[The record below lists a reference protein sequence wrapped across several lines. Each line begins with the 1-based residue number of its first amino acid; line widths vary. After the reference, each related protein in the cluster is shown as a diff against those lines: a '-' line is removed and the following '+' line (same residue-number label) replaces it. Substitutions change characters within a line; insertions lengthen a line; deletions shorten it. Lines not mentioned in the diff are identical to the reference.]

1 MSEINVLK
9 ASAKDASKIGKIAY
23 QVAQIHYQ
31 QTDKEFKKPTL
42 KSQTEYIAGSIADK
56 DILVLKAQIGDEIV
70 GYVRTSLKY
79 TETTNDI
86 LWKHMWLSY
95 CSFVMHRMK
104 YYYFCEVLKKER
116 ICLEETHD
124 DDFVRLMAT
133 INVSSK
139 VLTKGEAIL
148 EAPRFVDA
156 LIYDNQLPNE
166 CKDVFDKK
174 QKIVELANNNKN
186 LFVFKTNYLNNNK
199 YINIGEFVFDGLIIL
214 RTGFEIT
221 TSSIYNCFDSVLN
234 IEDSER
240 FTDFCN
246 KLNNIIK

>member
-1 MSEINVLK
+1 MSNIMLMPEAFANLEKEELLHAFFGYYYETIIAVNDDNV
-9 ASAKDASKIGKIAY
+9 I
-23 QVAQIHYQ
+23 
-31 QTDKEFKKPTL
+31 
-42 KSQTEYIAGSIADK
+42 
-56 DILVLKAQIGDEIV
+56 DEII

-79 TETTNDI
+79 TETTNDM

-116 ICLEETHD
+116 ICLEDTHD
-124 DDFVRLMAT
+124 DDFIRLMAT

-156 LIYDNQLPNE
+156 LIYNNQLQDE
-166 CKDVFDKK
+166 YKDIFDKRDA
-174 QKIVELANNNKN
+174 IVKFANNHKN
-186 LFVFKTNYLNNNK
+186 LFVFKTNYLNNSK

-214 RTGFEIT
+214 KTGFEIN
-221 TSSIYNCFDSVLN
+221 TSAIYNCFDSVLK

-246 KLNNIIK
+246 ELNNIIK